1 MATVLTHPH
10 RTIENLHSGFSPAQ
24 MVGGDAVHVAVGK
37 SMEKTIALLQW
48 TFSMFSGHEIVLIHV
63 HRPSTFIST
72 PLGKLPA
79 RRANPEM
86 LAAFRHKEG
95 EETMKLLSTYLMTCS
110 RSRVK
115 ASIITT
121 ESDEV
126 RRGIVDLVNLHNIR
140 KLVVGAAPDFM
151 RRTSSEASHV
161 AKHAPSYCEMWFVN
175 KRKLIWERPA
185 SVSSSARSPICRLAT
200 PFGDNLTP
208 WSLNPRQNEFLKS
221 TCEPLYR
228 RSVSSS
234 ANDEYATQKVSI
246 DLKTVEECLRVQLEE
261 LKREV
266 DGSIDDAFMKLHEPN
281 ILEDEAVEA
290 FNKVKALET
299 AHYQKEK
306 LRIDAE
312 DALRITIQG
321 QEELL
326 EEREKTTL
334 QLQKTMRNMSLL
346 GSRAQ
351 EANRRCEEVAEEL
364 KLIETSIAT
373 LQKEKQKLQ
382 VQKNE
387 AARWLDR
394 WRNHEIYEDAKESGV
409 IGLKEDSCEVPELLS
424 SDVEAATCNFCGS
437 LKIGEGEYGTVYRGE
452 MSGNTVAIKKLHAY
466 NMQSHTEFN
475 EAYMYN
481 IPHVCRITTPEAGAH
496 LSSRITNTPLRHYKH
511 PIDGVQVLGKLR
523 HPHLVNLIGV
533 CPKSWALVYEY
544 LPGGSLQNY
553 LYNKR
558 NISALNWK
566 IRARIV
572 ADIASGLLSLQ
583 SFKSKK
589 IVHGNLKPENLFL
602 DSENRCKISDCG
614 DNMFAPS
621 QAFRCCSASSGVCLY
636 TDPESYRTGTLT
648 HMSDI
653 YSFGVIVLQ
662 LVTGKTKGSIVG
674 KVRRAVSTGKITS
687 VLDLS
692 AGGWSTYVSRRL
704 VELGLH
710 CCKSKSR
717 DRPELTLSLVREL
730 ECMPILEEQ
739 TVPSFFLCPIFREI
753 MQDPQVAADGF
764 TYDGEALRGWL
775 GSGGE
780 TSPMTNLKLSHLD
793 LTPNYSLRLAIQD
806 WVANLKIA
814 S

>member
-1 MATVLTHPH
+1 MSSLIIHKCH
-10 RTIENLHSGFSPAQ
+10 
-24 MVGGDAVHVAVGK
+24 AV
-37 SMEKTIALLQW
+37 
-48 TFSMFSGHEIVLIHV
+48 
-63 HRPSTFIST
+63 
-72 PLGKLPA
+72 GKLPA
-79 RRANPEM
+79 RRANPVT
-86 LAAFRHKEG
+86 LTAFRHKEG

-126 RRGIVDLVNLHNIR
+126 RRGIVHLVNLHNIR

-161 AKHAPSYCEMWFVN
+161 AKHVPSYCEMWFVN

-200 PFGDNLTP
+200 PLGDNLTP
-208 WSLNPRQNEFLKS
+208 WSLNSRQNEFLKS

-228 RSVSSS
+228 RSVSSP
-234 ANDEYATQKVSI
+234 AHHEYATQKVSSVSN
-246 DLKTVEECLRVQLEE
+246 LKTVEECLRVQLEE

-290 FNKVKALET
+290 FNKVNALET
-299 AHYQKEK
+299 AYSQREK

-334 QLQKTMRNMSLL
+334 QLQKTMRNMSLFD
-346 GSRAQ
+346 SRAQ

-373 LQKEKQKLQ
+373 LQNEKQKLL

-387 AARWLDR
+387 ATRWLDR
-394 WRNHEIYEDAKESGV
+394 WRNHEIYVDAKESGV
-409 IGLKEDSCEVPELLS
+409 NGMKEDSCEVPELLS
-424 SDVEAATCNFCGS
+424 SDVEAATCNFCEI

-452 MSGNTVAIKKLHAY
+452 ISGNTVAIKKLHAY

-475 EAYMYN
+475 E
-481 IPHVCRITTPEAGAH
+481 VAGAH
-496 LSSRITNTPLRHYKH
+496 LSFRITNTPLRHYKH
-511 PIDGVQVLGKLR
+511 PIDGANYKVQVLGKLR

-621 QAFRCCSASSGVCLY
+621 QAFRCCSASNGVCLY

-674 KVRRAVSTGKITS
+674 KVRRAVSTGKIAS

-692 AGGWSTYVSRRL
+692 AGDWSTYVSRRL

-739 TVPSFFLCPIFREI
+739 TVPSFFLCPILHVSGVGNLGMIIPDNFEESCSYTFRTKEHIGNEI

-775 GSGGE
+775 ESGRE

>member
-10 RTIENLHSGFSPAQ
+10 RTIEDLHSGFSPAQ

-161 AKHAPSYCEMWFVN
+161 AKHAPSHCEMWFVN

-185 SVSSSARSPICRLAT
+185 SISSSARSPICRLAT

-234 ANDEYATQKVSI
+234 ANDEYATQKISSI
-246 DLKTVEECLRVQLEE
+246 SNLKTVEECLRVQLEE

-266 DGSIDDAFMKLHEPN
+266 DGSIDDAFILLHEPN

-299 AHYQKEK
+299 AHSQKEK

-334 QLQKTMRNMSLL
+334 QLQKTMRNMALL
-346 GSRAQ
+346 DSRAK

-373 LQKEKQKLQ
+373 LQNEKQKLQ

-387 AARWLDR
+387 ATRWLDR

-475 EAYMYN
+475 EA
-481 IPHVCRITTPEAGAH
+481 
-496 LSSRITNTPLRHYKH
+496 
-511 PIDGVQVLGKLR
+511 VQVLGKLR

-533 CPKSWALVYEY
+533 CLKSWALIYEY

-674 KVRRAVSTGKITS
+674 KVRRAVSTGKIAS

-692 AGGWSTYVSRRL
+692 AGDWSTYVSRRL